1 MDGKPLMRN
10 ESKPWQHLAWPMMVL
25 ALLTVWLSKGASD
38 EAQASATPNPVA
50 RDPSARP
57 APALQ
62 QALDIAEL
70 QAAEPPSA
78 QIKAVRMAP
87 AALRNQDWLNAS
99 PEQWPLEPLE
109 DARARCTAMQQRWG
123 QLPLEETP
131 QLQESAQNAHLRLS
145 SLMKAHAD
153 EFTRALGRWLAGE
166 LEDPQALAASATQG
180 RTAWLAWAACT
191 RGWQWFKAAE
201 PLPACA
207 AATAQRWAE
216 MEPQNAAAWL
226 NLASLAAR
234 QGDEAGQE
242 ASMQRAAQASE
253 ADLHQHSVTGAV
265 AEVASVLELDWGVWL
280 TLLNIVNDEPLT
292 LWDMS
297 ALKSYCDPQAAA
309 AGARQGTCQKL
320 AILLMEQSRG
330 HHELNMG
337 FELAGLLGLPAQQYA
352 GLREAVALGA
362 KLELKQTERFSTS
375 ERLCRS
381 GAVLIRNHTLA
392 AKEGRVRVLLDLAR
406 RQPVA
411 QLAAP

>member
-1 MDGKPLMRN
+1 MDGNPLMRD

-25 ALLTVWLSKGASD
+25 ALLAVCLGERSSD
-38 EAQASATPNPVA
+38 EAQASAVPNPIE
-50 RDPSARP
+50 REPSTRPARP
-57 APALQ
+57 QRLAIPALQ
-62 QALDIAEL
+62 DAQPAPIPRL
-70 QAAEPPSA
+70 QTSAA
-78 QIKAVRMAP
+78 QV
-87 AALRNQDWLNAS
+87 LRNQDWLRAS

-109 DARARCTAMQQRWG
+109 DARARCAAMQQRWG

-131 QLQESAQNAHLRLS
+131 QLQEAAQSAHLRLS

-166 LEDPQALAASATQG
+166 LEDAQALAASATQG
-180 RTAWLAWAACT
+180 RTAWLAWAVCT

-234 QGDEAGQE
+234 QGDDAGQE
-242 ASMQRAAQASE
+242 ASMQRAAQASG
-253 ADLHQHSVTGAV
+253 ADLHQHSVAGAV
-265 AEVASVLELDWGVWL
+265 AEVASVLELDWGGWL
-280 TLLNIVNDEPLT
+280 TLLSIVNDEPLT

-297 ALKSYCDPQAAA
+297 MLKSYCDPQAAA

-337 FELAGLLGLPAQQYA
+337 FELAGLLGLPTQPYA
-352 GLREAVALGA
+352 DLREAVALGA
-362 KLELKQTERFSTS
+362 TLETKQTERFSTS

-381 GAVLIRNHTLA
+381 GVVLIRNHTLA

-406 RQPVA
+406 RQPVVA